1 MPCRPAEPRRS
12 APSLLISLRKDLA
25 VFSYDDLVERV
36 RYIGVKDG
44 VGSVRLVIV
53 SLKVFLPLSLKER
66 LVNNFES
73 LLLHGNED
81 FREQILNREE
91 KRGKSQ

>member
-1 MPCRPAEPRRS
+1 M
-12 APSLLISLRKDLA
+12 
-25 VFSYDDLVERV
+25 
-36 RYIGVKDG
+36 
-44 VGSVRLVIV
+44 RLVIV
-53 SLKVFLPLSLKER
+53 RPGRKVFLPLSLKER
-66 LVNNFES
+66 LVNNLES